1 MSRVKLRVAIMATAC
16 VLNAGLAVAS
26 SIWLYRRIFHY
37 PSSSNLRADSDEKD
51 ELDAGLSESSESQA
65 EHGVTTETGSHSSQ
79 SSFSRDLIFDDT
91 ESYRNNFDTEV
102 AISTLQ
108 PMIGFNA
115 VNRHP
120 VSYGNRISL
129 RPHAHQVMN
138 AATEEQETVDNN
150 LPVDIGNEHRT
161 SISAELS
168 FVANHTIQM
177 ILVSNAT
184 IEESQ
189 ATETVFQSLI
199 KKGRAFTVFANY
211 RDHPWTPDN
220 LSVFLRGLASL
231 WSHDRHGRCQKLS
244 VNLPIKDL
252 PSGATPGLFTVP
264 STLLLPQQLEA
275 VVWRGHQ
282 NQFHLFFSQQLPP
295 ALRTLILR
303 CKVSLH
309 DCERL
314 LYRGRDSLRKF
325 DVHYIGH
332 GAEDGLLDSSTGMLP
347 LKTVM
352 SRLESISL
360 VANWDI
366 FPLFEYFD
374 YPTLRELHITNSKPR
389 FKPKDSESEVKRY
402 FTNVLRSKLTS
413 TRLHCTMT
421 QEEKD
426 WLNRFRGHND
436 TGYSIKDDI
445 ENIHFDY
452 FPILPDSF

>member
-37 PSSSNLRADSDEKD
+37 SSSSNLRADSDAKD
-51 ELDAGLSESSESQA
+51 ELDAGHSESSESQA

-79 SSFSRDLIFDDT
+79 SSSSRDPIFDDP

-102 AISTLQ
+102 AINS
-108 PMIGFNA
+108 PHHMIGLNA
-115 VNRHP
+115 VDRLP

-129 RPHAHQVMN
+129 RPHARQVMN
-138 AATEEQETVDNN
+138 ATTEEQETVDNN
-150 LPVDIGNEHRT
+150 LPVEIGDKRRT

-168 FVANHTIQM
+168 FRANHTIH
-177 ILVSNAT
+177 ILLVFNAT
-184 IEESQ
+184 IEETQ
-189 ATETVFQSLI
+189 ATETVLRSLI
-199 KKGRAFTVFANY
+199 KKGRALTVFAIY
-211 RDHPWTPDN
+211 GDHPWTSDN

-244 VNLPIKDL
+244 VDLPINDL
-252 PSGATPGLFTVP
+252 PPTATPGLLTLP

-275 VVWRGHQ
+275 LVWKGHH
-282 NQFHLFFSQQLPP
+282 NQLHLFFSQHLPTS
-295 ALRTLILR
+295 LRTLILH

-314 LYRGRDSLRKF
+314 LYQGRDSLRKF
-325 DVHYIGH
+325 NVHYIAYD
-332 GAEDGLLDSSTGMLP
+332 AEDGLLNSNTGMLP

-360 VANWDI
+360 VADWDI

-389 FKPKDSESEVKRY
+389 FKKFEIKRY
-402 FTNVLRSKLTS
+402 FTNVLRSELTS
-413 TRLHCTMT
+413 TQLCCDMT
-421 QEEKD
+421 QEGKH
-426 WLNRFRGHND
+426 WLEESRGNND
-436 TGYSIKDDI
+436 TGDFIKDI
-445 ENIHFDY
+445 KNLNFDY
-452 FPILPDSF
+452 FPSLPDSF